1 MAEQINKADVDF
13 CYFLVHTKGY
23 KKQFSSGVQA
33 RRIFSKIEK
42 QAKGEEMPVSIKLF
56 AKKAL
61 EDEWILLDE
70 LEIKASY
77 YEK

>member
-1 MAEQINKADVDF
+1 MPEQVNKADVDF

-23 KKQFSSGVQA
+23 KKQFSSGNQA
-33 RRIFSKIEK
+33 RRIFSKIEND
-42 QAKGEEMPVSIKLF
+42 AKKEEEPVSIKLF
-56 AKKAL
+56 AKKRL